1 MVGRVG
7 KLRHKGKEIL
17 TLKLEIC
24 LGADCWASALCA
36 LQIPTLYRGRGAQ
49 GSWVWP
55 AGSPVGEQRGWW
67 SRLGSTWLLAG
78 CLGSRTLGHQPASQA
93 PASCPVQ
100 APLEFQERPLPSQ
113 QQAWHCSCQQGTA
126 PALEITP
133 SAALFFE
140 IFS

>member
-36 LQIPTLYRGRGAQ
+36 LQIPTLYCGRGAQ

-55 AGSPVGEQRGWW
+55 AGSPVGEQRGGGGAGWAFAA
-67 SRLGSTWLLAG
+67 WLLAG
-78 CLGSRTLGHQPASQA
+78 CLGS
-93 PASCPVQ
+93 
-100 APLEFQERPLPSQ
+100 
-113 QQAWHCSCQQGTA
+113 
-126 PALEITP
+126 
-133 SAALFFE
+133 
-140 IFS
+140 